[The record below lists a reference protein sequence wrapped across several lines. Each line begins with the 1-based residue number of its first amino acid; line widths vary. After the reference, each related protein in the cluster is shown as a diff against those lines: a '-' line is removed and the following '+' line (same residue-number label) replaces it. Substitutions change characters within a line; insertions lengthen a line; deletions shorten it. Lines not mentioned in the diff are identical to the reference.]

1 MNRSSEF
8 RAVTEVIDMACRLH
22 GRKRGWCHAAQLLGV
37 TERWVKGAV
46 YGEPIASP
54 DAIVVEHARV
64 ELARARAAQLRA
76 ELAQIE
82 GLLDGETVDAHGAHL
97 GPAR

>member
-1 MNRSSEF
+1 MNRSSELCS
-8 RAVTEVIDMACRLH
+8 VTEVIAMACRLY
-22 GRKRGWCHAAQLLGV
+22 GRKRGWCQAARLLGV
-37 TERWVKGAV
+37 TERWVKAAA
-46 YGEPIASP
+46 YGEPIAP
-54 DAIVVEHARV
+54 PGAVIVESARI

-82 GLLDGETVDAHGAHL
+82 GLLDGETVDAHGAHM